1 MKTFGI
7 TVHTVKILNRNP
19 SSDFKV
25 LAFKFT
31 TEVTG
36 VSKFMYVFIN
46 LFKRRTSR

>member
-36 VSKFMYVFIN
+36 VSKFMYGDVVCYNKIQ
-46 LFKRRTSR
+46 L